1 MDGFRRTVE
10 RPGALRRWL
19 LRLVALGISYALAV
33 LLLGLGGG
41 TPGTAPWLTIPR
53 SSYFVVEA
61 AFTAPVVILAA
72 ILAAA
77 VVYLCRRAAGAVASF
92 DDTFVAFSRATCIAT
107 LCSLVPDLVVG
118 AVTTLGWVDG
128 AAWARDLVRPSGPW
142 LFLWCYLTLYLV
154 AFLVLYPT
162 AARAA
167 GVQRR
172 AAAVGLGLL
181 GFGIYQGVLLIFI
194 R

>member
-1 MDGFRRTVE
+1 MGAGGGGRLPAGPGGGRG
-10 RPGALRRWL
+10 RPGGGGWPGALRRWL

-53 SSYFVVEA
+53 PSYFVVEA

-92 DDTFVAFSRATCIAT
+92 DDTFVALSRATCIAT
-107 LCSLVPDLVVG
+107 LCSLVPDFAVG
-118 AVTTLGWVDG
+118 AVTTIGWVDG
-128 AAWARDLVRPSGPW
+128 AA
-142 LFLWCYLTLYLV
+142 
-154 AFLVLYPT
+154 
-162 AARAA
+162 
-167 GVQRR
+167 
-172 AAAVGLGLL
+172 
-181 GFGIYQGVLLIFI
+181 
-194 R
+194 